1 MTKERNLNFDEI
13 IDRRGTHCLKYDFAV
28 ERGTIKPGESADDL
42 LSLWIADMDFKTSSF
57 IQDALIKQA
66 EHGIFGY
73 SEVKE
78 EYFKALRNFYRNHHN
93 FDIEDPSWVVKAPGV
108 VFVLAM
114 AIKAFTRKGDAVLIQ
129 NPVYMHFAGLIK
141 DTERRVVSNDLI
153 QGDDGRYLIDFDD
166 FEKKIVE
173 NDIKVFLLCSP
184 HNPVCR
190 VWTREEL
197 LRIGEICLK
206 HHVLVV
212 SDEIHSDFVFEG
224 EHIVYASLNEKFADN
239 SITVTSPTKTFNIAG
254 LQLSNMF
261 IKNPEIRRA
270 IVHEIDA
277 VGYSQLNVMGLV
289 ATQAAYEHGDVWL
302 DAVKKYIK
310 GNIDYVENFVK
321 EYLPSVKIVPTEATY
336 LMWLD
341 FRGTGKTVAEVDDL
355 ILNKAKI
362 WINSGARFGRIGAGF
377 QRFNVACPRSIL
389 AEALNRLKKV
399 FG

>member
-1 MTKERNLNFDEI
+1 MSKERNLNFDEV
-13 IDRRGTHCLKYDFAV
+13 IDRRGSHCLKYDFAV
-28 ERGTIKPGESADDL
+28 ERGAVKPGESQDDL
-42 LSLWIADMDFKTSSF
+42 LSLWVADMDFRSSSF

-66 EHGIFGY
+66 EHGVFGY
-73 SEVKE
+73 SEVKD
-78 EYFKALRNFYRNHHN
+78 EYFKVVQSFYRRYHN
-93 FDIEDPSWVVKAPGV
+93 YEIEDASWIVKTPGV

-129 NPVYMHFAGLIK
+129 KPVYMHFAGLIK

-153 QGDDGRYLIDFDD
+153 QGEDGRYYIDFED

-197 LRIGEICLK
+197 LRIGEICMK

-212 SDEIHSDFVFEG
+212 SDEIHSDFVYQG
-224 EHIVYASLNEKFADN
+224 KHIVFASLSEEFAQN

-254 LQLSNMF
+254 LQLSNAF
-261 IKNPEIRRA
+261 IKNPEIRQA
-270 IVHEIDA
+270 IIHEIDA

-289 ATQAAYEHGDVWL
+289 ATQAAYEHGEEWL
-302 DAVKKYIK
+302 DAVNKYIK
-310 GNIDYVENFVK
+310 GNIDYVEKFVK
-321 EYLPSVKIVPTEATY
+321 ENLPQIKVVPTDCTY

-341 FRGTGKTVAEVDDL
+341 FRGTGKTVAEQDEL
-355 ILNKAKI
+355 ILRKAKL
-362 WINSGARFGRIGAGF
+362 WINSGYKFGRIAAGF

-389 AEALNRLKKV
+389 VEAMNRLKTV